1 MGTHGG
7 PGITAQG
14 QEEPERET
22 QGDAEETPAGT
33 PEADLFPACV
43 RFEIV
48 ASFFMWRWTATVWI
62 ICWGLLIG
70 ICVFMHFKSMSTTGF
85 TDKVFAVCYG
95 EACSVRLFCTLITF
109 SQLPHVDMWNFF
121 GGGGQCTFKFL
132 PIGVAR
138 AKLLWHFW
146 RFCWREWNKKRCWWI
161 EIVFGGSG
169 ERPSCHRLG
178 P

>member
-121 GGGGQCTFKFL
+121 LGGGGDNALSNFYQSVL
-132 PIGVAR
+132 PEQNCFDISDDSVGVNETR
-138 AKLLWHFW
+138 KD
-146 RFCWREWNKKRCWWI
+146 
-161 EIVFGGSG
+161 VG
-169 ERPSCHRLG
+169 E
-178 P
+178 